1 MGDDGA
7 RHLSPLFARRLIR
20 WDAKAGVFRVE
31 LDGRLREVLRELM
44 QQFLR
49 MLDDPGAPVL
59 QRVFPPAYSDPT
71 HVALQD
77 EYRRLMQDDLA
88 ERRRA
93 EVQTVLD
100 SVEARTLSEE
110 QVLAWSRAVNG
121 LRLALGT
128 HLDVKEEEP
137 IRVPRTAEE
146 SAYQW
151 LSWLLEETVEALSG
165 KT

>member
-1 MGDDGA
+1 VGNDGA
-7 RHLSPLFARRLIR
+7 RQLSPLFNRRLIR
-20 WDAKAGVFRVE
+20 WDPKAGVFRVD
-31 LDGRLREVLRELM
+31 LDDRLRDVLRELM

-49 MLDDPGAPVL
+49 MLDDPEAPVL
-59 QRVFPPAYSDPT
+59 QRVFPPAYSDPA

-77 EYRRLMQDDLA
+77 EYRRLMQDDLV

-93 EVQTVLD
+93 EVQTVLE
-100 SVEARTLSEE
+100 SVEARTLSEQ

-128 HLDVKEEEP
+128 YLDVNEDEP
-137 IRVPRTAEE
+137 IRVPRSAEE